1 MKRLYDS
8 LPRWRRPVLVALA
21 LLSAALMSQIPEL
34 EAVFAPEELVPA
46 RPEEAALA
54 ERAFGGFTGREEPLL
69 VVLEAPDALDPA
81 VLGYLHTAARHFQ
94 SRPWAARVDGLTV
107 TALPHAPR
115 AEAVGL
121 DELDEADPA
130 TDPETEDALSDIVGS
145 EPTRFPMGLASLSR
159 GAPALGPLVEGED
172 LDEAERA
179 AIVEAVESGVLDRR
193 LIDAERRVTQLVIAP
208 RPMDED
214 AARAAVEETEA
225 WLAGHSPPEGVM
237 ARVGGLPAVRV
248 AMIEALEDDQVLL
261 VGLAVMGSLIVLI
274 IGFRSWAGVLLPLG
288 AAGMTAG
295 MTVGAMAWLGEPLN
309 LLNNVVPP
317 LLITIG
323 LGDAVHL
330 LVRHREE
337 LRRDPDRIAAARRT
351 MRAMVGACF
360 LTSATTAVGFGSLAI
375 SETGVL
381 RRFGV
386 TAALGVMLAYLVTVL
401 FLPAALPDFRVTV
414 REPRPRMALETWIP
428 RLAAAVSRRSG
439 WVIGGSCALLL
450 LSVATA
456 GRLRVDSALLDQL
469 PPDSD
474 TARTAA
480 LLEDRLGGVRVLE
493 VGLMGAPG
501 RYRSAEGLRE
511 LDALER
517 WLAEQPHVLRV
528 SGAAGLTGSLWA
540 WIDEGDDR
548 PAALADDGRAQGLAA
563 LAAHSAPERW
573 ATYVSADGGRARVE
587 VRLADAG
594 ERALNQLLDR
604 AEARGRELPEAE
616 LVLGGEAVRSARGLE
631 RLVGELVV
639 SLAAAVL
646 IIFVLLGLLLRSVR
660 LGLIS
665 VLPNVLPLTL
675 TLAWMAIRG
684 IPLHAATAIV
694 FTVSIG
700 LAVDGTVH
708 ILARYREEISE
719 GQRRMRGMIL
729 AMRGSGRAVVIG
741 AMTLL
746 LGFLALLFGSFVPI
760 RLFAE
765 LSVVAIG
772 TSLLAELI
780 LLPALLARF
789 GPTEVTGRAMVR
801 TKLEHSGEARSPY
814 AR

>member
-1 MKRLYDS
+1 MKRIYDS
-8 LPRWRRPVLVALA
+8 LPRWRRPMLVALA
-21 LLSAALMSQIPEL
+21 LLSAGLMSQIPKL

-46 RPEEAALA
+46 RPEEAARA
-54 ERAFGGFTGREEPLL
+54 ERAFEGFSGRDEPLL
-69 VVLEAPDALDPA
+69 VVLEAEDALAPE
-81 VLGYLHTAARHFQ
+81 VLGYLHRAARAMRD
-94 SRPWAARVDGLTV
+94 RPWVARIDGLTV

-115 AEAVGL
+115 EAAVGL
-121 DELDEADPA
+121 DALGEAEPVDEA
-130 TDPETEDALSDIVGS
+130 TEDALSAIVAS
-145 EPTRFPMGLASLSR
+145 EPERFPMGLASLER
-159 GAPALGPLVEGED
+159 GAPEVGPLVEGDAIDAEER
-172 LDEAERA
+172 EA
-179 AIVEAVESGVLDRR
+179 ILEAVASGALDRR
-193 LIDAERRVTQLVIAP
+193 LIDEERRVTQLVIAP
-208 RPMDED
+208 RPLDED
-214 AARAAVEETEA
+214 AARAAVEELEA
-225 WLAGHSPPEGVM
+225 WLARHPPPAGVE
-237 ARVGGLPAVRV
+237 AQVGGLPAVRV

-261 VGLAVMGSLIVLI
+261 VGLAVLGSLIVLV

-337 LRRDPDRIAAARRT
+337 LRRDPDRIAASRRT

-360 LTSATTAVGFGSLAI
+360 LTSATTAVGFGSLVI

-414 REPRPRMALETWIP
+414 REAGPKMSLEVWIP
-428 RLAAAVSRRSG
+428 KLAAWVSRRGG
-439 WVIGGSCALLL
+439 WVLGGTLALLL

-469 PPDSD
+469 PPDSS

-480 LLEDRLGGVRVLE
+480 LLEERLGGVRVLE
-493 VGLMGAPG
+493 VGLVGERG
-501 RYRSAEGLRE
+501 RFQGAEGLRE
-511 LDALER
+511 LAALEA
-517 WLAEQPHVLRV
+517 WLAAQPQVLRV
-528 SGAAGLTGSLWA
+528 SGAAGFGGALWR
-540 WIDEGDDR
+540 WIDPGDDR
-548 PAALADDGRAQGLAA
+548 PDPFSDDARAEGLAS
-563 LAAHSAPERW
+563 LASASSPARW
-573 ATYVSADGGRARVE
+573 ATYVSADGARARVE

-594 ERALNQLLDR
+594 ERAINRLIDR
-604 AEARGRELPEAE
+604 VEAREMESE
-616 LVLGGEAVRSARGLE
+616 LVLGGEAYRSARGLE

-639 SLAAAVL
+639 SLAAAVV
-646 IIFVLLGLLLRSVR
+646 IIFVLLGLLLRSAR

-719 GQRRMRGMIL
+719 GQRRQRAMIL

-746 LGFLALLFGSFVPI
+746 LGFFALLFGSFVPI

-780 LLPALLARF
+780 VLPALLSRF
-789 GPTEVTGRAMVR
+789 GPTVVEGRAMVR
-801 TKLEHSGEARSPY
+801 TKLEHSGEAPPY
-814 AR
+814 RR